1 VTAGVSFASPGG
13 RDGGDDVKLGVV
25 DYRVVDG
32 SSNSDRKRSSR
43 GGGG

>member
-1 VTAGVSFASPGG
+1 VSPASPGG
-13 RDGGDDVKLGVV
+13 GDNDGGDDVKLGVV
-25 DYRVVDG
+25 DCRVVDG